1 MKLLQGYYKA
11 NNNFFQ
17 FLQVNLKLLTLNTLS
32 YNVIDEKV
40 NEDDT
45 AAVAIDAM
53 GSEWPMTV
61 VYGDCGLSSYKSS
74 FWLILCYRRSLQR
87 GAGTIRREPIQYSI
101 ESSLE

>member
-53 GSEWPMTV
+53 GSEWPMNV